1 MTNFQDKANFIWQV
15 ADDILFGAFM
25 HNEFRDVVL
34 PFLVLR
40 RLDCIYED
48 VKPNVLTMHADFK
61 DKLPDIE
68 PVLLKA
74 TGGLGF
80 YNTSPYDLK
89 KLSQDSKNIELNFN
103 NYINGYSLNVREIL
117 ENFQLD

>member
-48 VKPNVLTMHADFK
+48 VKPQVLKMHTDFK

-68 PVLLKA
+68 PVLLKT

-80 YNTSPYDLK
+80 YNTSPYDLR

-103 NYINGYSLNVREIL
+103 NYINGYMSITLLKRL
-117 ENFQLD
+117 RAPPL